1 MSFLNVCED
10 SGILSVI
17 LLAKNILDIISII
30 VPIILIIML
39 SIEVSKV
46 VFGEDL
52 NKAVPKVTKS
62 IISKCIAAVAIFFV
76 PSLVN
81 LLLSTLNQANYT
93 AGACWKNANPS
104 AIAQFKL
111 VEEANKIQEQEDLG
125 KEVNEA
131 KAERER
137 VEKIREEAR
146 KDNEEEA
153 ENVNDGGIMLG
164 DVVYYNQCDYKS
176 YPYGSFGTIC
186 SHGCGPTSCAVIAS
200 TFLGKAGH
208 SPVDATNWICSHGG
222 CTSGGTYAYKNA
234 EYLKHL
240 GLNVSK
246 EYYWTADSIKLL
258 MEKLSTG
265 DYLAIIL
272 VRNNTKRNIFTSGG
286 HFFVLT
292 GVKNGE
298 FTIAQVSRPAQN
310 NQTWPLSAFNGDA
323 YDFYLVSKN

>member
-1 MSFLNVCED
+1 MAYLNICD
-10 SGILSVI
+10 NSGILSVI
-17 LLAKNILDIISII
+17 LVVKYVLDFITII
-30 VPIILIIML
+30 VPIALIIMM
-39 SIEVSKV
+39 SIEVGKIVFAGDVSKTV
-46 VFGEDL
+46 S
-52 NKAVPKVTKS
+52 KVTKS
-62 IISKCIAAVAIFFV
+62 IFYKCIAAVFIFFV

-81 LLLSTLNQANYT
+81 LLLSTLNQADYS
-93 AGACWKNANPS
+93 AGACWENANPS
-104 AIAQFKL
+104 TIAQFKL
-111 VEEANKIQEQEDLG
+111 VEEANKLQEQEDL
-125 KEVNEA
+125 KREA
-131 KAERER
+131 EEARKERER

-146 KDNEEEA
+146 KKNEEE
-153 ENVNDGGIMLG
+153 NKDINGGIMLG
-164 DVVYYNQCDYKS
+164 DVVYYNQCDYKA
-176 YPYGSFGTIC
+176 YKYGTYGTIC

-200 TFLGKAGH
+200 TFLGKEGH

-234 EYLKHL
+234 EYLKYL

-246 EYYWTADSIKLL
+246 EYYWTAENVKLL
-258 MEKLSTG
+258 MEKLATG

-310 NQTWPLSAFNGDA
+310 NQTWPKSAFDGDA